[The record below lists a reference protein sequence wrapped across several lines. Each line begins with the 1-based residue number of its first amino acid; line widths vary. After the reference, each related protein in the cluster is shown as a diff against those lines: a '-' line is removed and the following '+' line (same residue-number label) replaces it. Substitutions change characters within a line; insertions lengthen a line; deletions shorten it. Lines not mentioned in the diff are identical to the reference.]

1 MKPTSRRPR
10 PLDLLAFGAHPDD
23 IEFGCGGVIARETQ
37 SGRSAHFVVCSKGES
52 ATRGTPRQRVAEASR
67 AAALLGAGI
76 EFAGLGGD
84 AHFEESVANVLQLAQ
99 LIRRHAP
106 AVILAPT
113 CEPNQHPDHAKLG
126 RMVRDAARVA
136 RYGGVKALRDLSPHA
151 VGQLFFYAVS
161 PSAEPAATGRLLLD
175 VSPEPV
181 MAAWRAAM
189 AAHASQMA
197 TRDYVDLQMT
207 RARLR
212 GHEAGVGYAIALWP
226 NDAPVFDSLAPL
238 RRAARRL

>member
-1 MKPTSRRPR
+1 MKPMSRRPR
-10 PLDLLAFGAHPDD
+10 PVDLLVFGAHPDD

-52 ATRGTPRQRVAEASR
+52 GTRGTPRQRVAEAR
-67 AAALLGAGI
+67 GAAALLGAGI
-76 EFAGLGGD
+76 EFAALGGD
-84 AHFEESVANVLQLAQ
+84 AHFEESLTHVLTLAR

-106 AVILAPT
+106 AVLLAPT

-126 RMVRDAARVA
+126 RMVRDAARLA
-136 RYGGVKALRDLSPHA
+136 RYGGVRELRGLPAHA

-161 PSAEPAATGRLLLD
+161 PGAEPGVSGRILMD
-175 VSPEPV
+175 VSPESV
-181 MAAWRAAM
+181 MTAWRAAM

-197 TRDYVDLQMT
+197 TRDSLDLQVT

-212 GHEAGVGYAIALWP
+212 GHEAGVGHAIALWP
-226 NDAPVFDSLAPL
+226 NDAPVFESLASL
-238 RRAARRL
+238 QRAARRL